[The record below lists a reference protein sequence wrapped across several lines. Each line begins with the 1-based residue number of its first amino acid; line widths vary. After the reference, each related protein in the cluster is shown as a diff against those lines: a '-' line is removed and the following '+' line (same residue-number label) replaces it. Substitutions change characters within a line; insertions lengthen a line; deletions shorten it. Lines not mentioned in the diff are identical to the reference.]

1 MKYKM
6 YNYPDKL
13 EPISQN
19 SSLYEFFTETNND
32 LDIQNELETVEDDL
46 HRNNINPQTYEND
59 FPGVVFVRGH
69 EDAHFFYLIEA
80 RNGLTG
86 Q

>member
-1 MKYKM
+1 MKKYYLILRYIEYKM
-6 YNYPDKL
+6 YNYQDKL

-46 HRNNINPQTYEND
+46 HRNNINPQTYEY
-59 FPGVVFVRGH
+59 
-69 EDAHFFYLIEA
+69 EDIILD
-80 RNGLTG
+80 
-86 Q
+86 